1 MDKANSTIK
10 MEDIIKDTGKTTKW
24 TAMVNSIMKEENLPT
39 KATGAKISSMAS
51 EKSITTTQSPLSE
64 HLTTPTLTT
73 LKTTGNTMKA
83 CSLKTAN
90 KVEEK

>member
-51 EKSITTTQSPLSE
+51 EKSITTTQSPLSD
-64 HLTTPTLTT
+64 HSTTPTLTT

-83 CSLKTAN
+83 CSPKTAN